1 VTEPTT
7 YPSGYPVTGRSKL
20 RLNVGW
26 RFHLGDVPETTSD
39 PAVSDVDFDDSAWE
53 LVNIPHTLKLTSLNL
68 DDCDDDKTQLTFHR
82 DVGWYR
88 RAFTVDADPAGK
100 PERKA
105 FLEFE
110 GAHQVTD
117 AWVNG
122 HHVGQHAVS
131 GYTPFH
137 FDVTDF
143 VDRDGENVVALRVD
157 NRVNPDVPPDPGPF
171 DYILFSGLY
180 RELYLVQ
187 TERVYLPFPWESRT
201 AGVTITTPTV
211 KVNPAA
217 TAATVDVKTSVR
229 NTHAEARTCTV
240 LTRVIDAEGVVV
252 LRMQSTREVPAG
264 GEAVFSHCNGIDEDV
279 HLWSCD
285 DPYLYRV
292 NTLVLD
298 GDEPVDCAENPLGL
312 RTFELRADQGFL
324 LNGKPL
330 MLVGTNRHQH
340 YPYIGDAVP
349 KSLHRK
355 DAMQF
360 KEVGFNVVRLAH
372 YPHDNAFIEACDEL
386 GILVYEEAPSWI
398 DFGGE
403 MWTRN
408 LEEALRR
415 AVRNHKNHPSIFA
428 WGGGINHRGSF
439 EPLHYAAKEEDPTR
453 WTASNH
459 SPWSG
464 AQRAGI
470 CDFYSNMDYRDIP
483 VSDEPLFAME
493 HGAST
498 DGERAQ
504 ALVSRYKGDPR
515 RFGAAAWT
523 AHAYYTFHHQT
534 GGQQNRTRGGMMDI
548 FRIPRP
554 VMAWY
559 QSEMTDTPMI
569 TIADAWH
576 KGLASLRIFSN
587 CNEVE
592 LTVNGTSL
600 GRRRPDA
607 DPEKANLAHPPF
619 TFQLCWQPGEVVALG
634 WKDGRVQATA
644 IARTPLAPTG
654 IALSVDM
661 EGRDFVADG
670 ADIVMAYARIVDTN
684 GTTVTDYDGKV
695 TFTIAGGA
703 AGNAS
708 GAEIV
713 GGSEIGP
720 DIGANPMEC
729 FDGIA
734 PALVRAGLEAG
745 TITLTAEAPGLR
757 SGRVALETTPYIA
770 DAIATSARPIYDL
783 PRVRLDLGGAGQ
795 HVQYGWTPWVGE
807 SGSEAAIALDALAGA
822 KITLRPSGGAAA
834 DGAAADGGG
843 GSELWWRGESNVP
856 GPLGFMAEDGV
867 CAVGAL
873 TIEFIGLQA
882 GRYLLRTY
890 NHGPSSDTDKMDPL
904 HGKTHAADIAKLPPA
919 ISLDASVSDGT
930 RRWTAAAYKPQGQGK
945 LIGPEGPTT
954 IDVAFT
960 SDGAAPVSVT
970 LMSTNGAGS
979 IWLNGLDLRQLP

>member
-1 VTEPTT
+1 MTETTT
-7 YPSGYPVTGRSKL
+7 YPPGYPVTGRSKL

-26 RFHLGDVPETTSD
+26 RFHLGDVPAAAS
-39 PAVSDVDFDDSAWE
+39 AAFDDGAWE

-68 DDCDDDKTQLTFHR
+68 DDCDDDKTQPTFHR

-88 RAFTVDADPAGK
+88 RALTVDAN
-100 PERKA
+100 PERKV

-122 HHVGQHAVS
+122 HHVGQHAIS

-143 VDRDGENVVALRVD
+143 VNRDGENVVALRVD

-171 DYILFSGLY
+171 DYVLFSGLY

-211 KVNPAA
+211 KVPA
-217 TAATVDVKTSVR
+217 TAAAVAATIDVKTTVR
-229 NTHAEARTCTV
+229 NARAEERTCTV

-252 LRMQSTREVPAG
+252 LRRQSTRRIPAG
-264 GEAVFSHCNGIDEDV
+264 GEAIFSHCNGIDEDV

-292 NTLVLD
+292 NTLVFD
-298 GDEPVDCAENPLGL
+298 GDEPVDCVENPLGL

-324 LNGKPL
+324 LNGEPL
-330 MLVGTNRHQH
+330 MLIGTNRHQH

-355 DAMQF
+355 DALQF
-360 KEVGFNVVRLAH
+360 KQAGFNVVRLAH

-386 GILVYEEAPSWI
+386 GILVYEEAPTWI

-403 MWTRN
+403 KWTQN

-415 AVRNHKNHPSIFA
+415 AVRNHKNHPSIFT

-493 HGAST
+493 HGASV

-504 ALVSRYKGDPR
+504 IIVSRYKGDPR
-515 RFGAAAWT
+515 RFGTAAWT

-534 GGQQNRTRGGMMDI
+534 GGQQNRTRGGMMDV

-554 VMAWY
+554 VIAWY
-559 QSEMTDTPMI
+559 QSELTDTPMVH
-569 TIADAWH
+569 IADAWRE
-576 KGLASLRIFSN
+576 GVTRLRIFSN
-587 CNEVE
+587 CDEVE
-592 LTVNGTSL
+592 LVVNDASL
-600 GRRRPDA
+600 GRRGPDA
-607 DPEKANLAHPPF
+607 DPEKANLDHPPF
-619 TFQLCWQPGEVVALG
+619 TFQLCWQPGKVIALG
-634 WKDGRVQATA
+634 WKDGRVQATD
-644 IARTPLAPTG
+644 IVQTPGAPVG
-654 IALSVDM
+654 IALTVDIAD
-661 EGRDFVADG
+661 RDFVADG
-670 ADIVMAYARIVDTN
+670 ADIVMIYARVVDGN
-684 GTTVTDYDGKV
+684 GTTVTDYGGK
-695 TFTIAGGA
+695 IAFSV
-703 AGNAS
+703 AGP
-708 GAEIV
+708 AEIV
-713 GGSEIGP
+713 GGP
-720 DIGANPMEC
+720 DLAANPMEC
-729 FDGIA
+729 FDGVA

-745 TITLTAEAPGLR
+745 LIAIKAEAEGLTPGE
-757 SGRVALETTPYIA
+757 ALVPISPYNA
-770 DAIATSARPIYDL
+770 DAIATAARPIYDL
-783 PRVRLDLGGAGQ
+783 PRVRLDLGGEGQ
-795 HVQYGWTPWVGE
+795 HVQYGWLPWIGADGPDAEIV
-807 SGSEAAIALDALAGA
+807 LDQLNGA
-822 KITLRPSGGAAA
+822 TLTLRSTSSAVV
-834 DGAAADGGG
+834 GGG
-843 GSELWWRGESNVP
+843 VLRWRGESNVP
-856 GPLGFMAEDGV
+856 GPLGFVAEDGV
-867 CAVGAL
+867 CAVGELVL
-873 TIEFIGLQA
+873 TFAKLQA
-882 GRYLLRTY
+882 GHYRVRTY
-890 NHGPSSDTDKMDPL
+890 HHGPSSETDSMDPL
-904 HGKTHAADIAKLPPA
+904 RDKVYAVDISKLPPA
-919 ISLDASVSDGT
+919 VSLDVGISDGT
-930 RRWTAAAYKPQGQGK
+930 RQWTAAAYKPQGQGK

-960 SDGAAPVSVT
+960 SDGTAPVTVT
-970 LMSTNGAGS
+970 LTSTDGAGS
-979 IWLNGLDLRQLP
+979 IWLNGLDLRQLPGG

>member
-1 VTEPTT
+1 MTDTTT
-7 YPSGYPVTGRSKL
+7 YPHGYPVTGRSKL

-26 RFHLGDVPETTSD
+26 RFHLGDAPDAS
-39 PAVSDVDFDDSAWE
+39 AADFDDGAWE
-53 LVNIPHTLKLTSLNL
+53 LVNIPHTLKLTSLDL
-68 DDCDDDKTQLTFHR
+68 DDCDDDKTQPTFHR

-88 RAFTVDADPAGK
+88 RLFTVDADPA
-100 PERKA
+100 RKV

-122 HHVGQHAVS
+122 HHVGQHAIS

-137 FDVTDF
+137 FDVTDS

-171 DYILFSGLY
+171 DYVLFSGLY

-187 TERVYLPFPWESRT
+187 TERIYLPFPWESRT

-211 KVNPAA
+211 KVNPNARAA
-217 TAATVDVKTSVR
+217 TIDVKTTVR
-229 NTHAEARTCTV
+229 NTHAESRTCTV
-240 LTRVIDAEGVVV
+240 LTRILDAEGVVV
-252 LRMQSTREVPAG
+252 LRMQSTYEIPAG
-264 GEAVFSHCNGIDEDV
+264 GEIVFSQCNGIDEDV

-298 GDEPVDCAENPLGL
+298 GDKPVDCVENPLGL
-312 RTFELRADQGFL
+312 RTFELCPDQGFL

-360 KEVGFNVVRLAH
+360 KQAGFNVVRLAH

-398 DFGGE
+398 NSGTQK
-403 MWTRN
+403 WTEN

-415 AVRNHKNHPSIFA
+415 AVRNHKNHPSIFT

-470 CDFYSNMDYRDIP
+470 CDFYSNMHYRDIP
-483 VSDEPLFAME
+483 VLDEPLFAME
-493 HGAST
+493 HGASI

-504 ALVSRYKGDPR
+504 VLVSRYKADPR
-515 RFGAAAWT
+515 RFGMAAWT

-534 GGQQNRTRGGMMDI
+534 GGGRNRTRGGMMDI

-554 VMAWY
+554 VLYWY
-559 QSEMTDTPMI
+559 QSELTDAPMI
-569 TIADAWH
+569 YIADAWRE
-576 KGLASLRIFSN
+576 GLTRLRIFSN
-587 CNEVE
+587 CDEVE
-592 LTVNGTSL
+592 LVVNGVSL
-600 GRRRPDA
+600 GKRRPDV
-607 DPEKANLAHPPF
+607 DPEKANLDHPPF
-619 TFQLCWQPGEVVALG
+619 TFQLCWQPGEVVAMG
-634 WKDGRVQATA
+634 WKAGRVQATA
-644 IARTPLAPTG
+644 IARTPLAPAR
-654 IALSVDM
+654 IVLSVDM
-661 EGRDFVADG
+661 AGRSFVADG
-670 ADIVMAYARIVDTN
+670 ADIVMAYARVVDAN

-695 TFTIAGGA
+695 TFSVAGPA
-703 AGNAS
+703 R
-708 GAEIV
+708 IV
-713 GGSEIGP
+713 GGPKIGP

-745 TITLTAEAPGLR
+745 SITLTAQAPGLGPD
-757 SGRVALETTPYIA
+757 SVTLETTPDIA
-770 DAIATSARPIYDL
+770 DAVAISARPIYDL

-795 HVQYGWTPWVGE
+795 HVQYGWTPWIGANAA
-807 SGSEAAIALDALAGA
+807 SGAFALDQFAGA
-822 KITLRPSGGAAA
+822 MITLRP
-834 DGAAADGGG
+834 
-843 GSELWWRGESNVP
+843 GSAGELWWRGESNVP

-873 TIEFIGLQA
+873 TIEFAGLQA
-882 GRYLLRTY
+882 GCYRLRSY
-890 NHGPSSDTDKMDPL
+890 HHGPSSDTDKMDPL

-919 ISLDASVSDGT
+919 ISLDVGVSDGT
-930 RRWTAAAYKPQGQGK
+930 RRWTAAAYSPQGQGK
-945 LIGPEGPTT
+945 LIGPEGPTY
-954 IDVAFT
+954 IDVVFI
-960 SDGAAPVSVT
+960 SDGTNPVSVT
-970 LMSTNGAGS
+970 LTSTNGAGS
-979 IWLNGLDLRQLP
+979 IWLNGLDLRQLPGEERE

>member
-1 VTEPTT
+1 MTETTT
-7 YPSGYPVTGRSKL
+7 YPPGYPVTGRSKL

-26 RFHLGDVPETTSD
+26 RFHLGDVPAAAS
-39 PAVSDVDFDDSAWE
+39 AAFDDGAWE

-68 DDCDDDKTQLTFHR
+68 DDCDDDKTQPTFHR

-88 RAFTVDADPAGK
+88 RALTVDAN
-100 PERKA
+100 PERKV

-122 HHVGQHAVS
+122 HHVGQHAIS

-143 VDRDGENVVALRVD
+143 VNRDGENVVALRVD

-171 DYILFSGLY
+171 DYVLFSGLY

-211 KVNPAA
+211 KVPA
-217 TAATVDVKTSVR
+217 TAAAVAATIDVKTTVR
-229 NTHAEARTCTV
+229 NARAEERTCTV

-252 LRMQSTREVPAG
+252 LRMQSTRRIPAG
-264 GEAVFSHCNGIDEDV
+264 GEAIFSHCNGIDEDV

-298 GDEPVDCAENPLGL
+298 GDVPVDCVENPLGL
-312 RTFELRADQGFL
+312 RTFELRKDQGFL
-324 LNGKPL
+324 LNGEPL
-330 MLVGTNRHQH
+330 MLIGTNRHQH

-355 DAMQF
+355 DALQF
-360 KEVGFNVVRLAH
+360 KQAGFNVVRLAH

-403 MWTRN
+403 KWTQN

-415 AVRNHKNHPSIFA
+415 AVRNHKNHPSIFT

-493 HGAST
+493 HGASV

-504 ALVSRYKGDPR
+504 IIVSRYKGDPR
-515 RFGAAAWT
+515 RFGTAAWT

-534 GGQQNRTRGGMMDI
+534 GGQQNRTRGGMMDV

-554 VMAWY
+554 VIAWY
-559 QSEMTDTPMI
+559 QSELTDTPMVH
-569 TIADAWH
+569 IADAWRE
-576 KGLASLRIFSN
+576 GVTRLRIFSN
-587 CNEVE
+587 CDEVE
-592 LTVNGTSL
+592 LVVNDASL
-600 GRRRPDA
+600 GRRGPDA
-607 DPEKANLAHPPF
+607 DPEKANLDHPPF
-619 TFQLCWQPGEVVALG
+619 TFQLCWQPGKVIALG
-634 WKDGRVQATA
+634 WKDGRVQATD
-644 IARTPLAPTG
+644 IVQTPGAPVG
-654 IALSVDM
+654 IALTVDIAD
-661 EGRDFVADG
+661 RDFVADG
-670 ADIVMAYARIVDTN
+670 ADIVMIYARVVDGN
-684 GTTVTDYDGKV
+684 GTTVTDYGGK
-695 TFTIAGGA
+695 IAFSV
-703 AGNAS
+703 AGP
-708 GAEIV
+708 AEIV
-713 GGSEIGP
+713 GGP
-720 DIGANPMEC
+720 DLAANPMEC
-729 FDGIA
+729 FDGVA

-745 TITLTAEAPGLR
+745 LIAIKAEAEGLTPGE
-757 SGRVALETTPYIA
+757 ALVPISPYNA
-770 DAIATSARPIYDL
+770 DAIATAARPIYDL
-783 PRVRLDLGGAGQ
+783 PRVRLDLGGEGQ
-795 HVQYGWTPWVGE
+795 HVQYGWLPWIGADGPDAEIV
-807 SGSEAAIALDALAGA
+807 LDQLNDATL
-822 KITLRPSGGAAA
+822 TLRSTSSAVV
-834 DGAAADGGG
+834 GGG
-843 GSELWWRGESNVP
+843 VLRWRGESNVP
-856 GPLGFMAEDGV
+856 GPLGFVAEDGV
-867 CAVGAL
+867 CAVGELVL
-873 TIEFIGLQA
+873 TFAKLQA
-882 GRYLLRTY
+882 GHYRVRTY
-890 NHGPSSDTDKMDPL
+890 HHGPSSETDSMDPL
-904 HGKTHAADIAKLPPA
+904 RDKVYAVDISKLPPA
-919 ISLDASVSDGT
+919 VSLDVGISDGT
-930 RRWTAAAYKPQGQGK
+930 RQWTAAAYKPQGQGK

-960 SDGAAPVSVT
+960 SDGTAPVTVT
-970 LMSTNGAGS
+970 LTSTDGAGS
-979 IWLNGLDLRQLP
+979 IWLNGLDLRQLPGG